1 MPRRLIAPAVLALT
15 LCAVARVALAAP
27 AGRDVTITAD
37 DGVALKGTYFV
48 AAKPGPAVLLLHM
61 CNTDRHSWDPLA
73 PQLAA
78 AGISALTLDYRGF
91 GESGGARFN
100 TLGGVAAQ
108 QTVNGTWPRDV
119 DKAYEFLLA
128 QPGVDKTRVGVAG
141 GSCGV
146 TQALLAAKRHP
157 EVRSLVLLAGPANR
171 DGRRFLMENNWL
183 PVFAAAAD
191 DDQFDRDAPQQMR
204 WLMQLSGNPRN
215 KFMGFGD
222 GKHGTEIFR
231 PHPELPKAIT
241 AWYEDTLVAHVANPQ
256 VKMAPVETPAREF
269 WRLVDT
275 GKVPQALDL
284 AKASFQR
291 DPKAYLFP
299 EAALNLAGYEALQD
313 KRTKDAIALF
323 TLNVET
329 HPTSANAQ
337 DSLGD
342 GYLEDGDSERALAAS
357 EKALSLLAADPID
370 ERFKQ
375 GIRESAEQKIA
386 KLRPGKAS
394 QFELPPTDDG
404 LPGAGPI
411 RRYDWFK
418 QTWKERRTAWG
429 GSRAAD
435 QGAVVFLGD
444 SITQGWEKDLPAVF
458 PGMKIANRG
467 INGDTTRGV
476 LIRLQDDVLAV
487 NPAAVVL
494 LIGTNDLEEGA
505 TPEVITGNLKLII
518 AALEQHDRKMPI
530 VLCQVFPSSATK
542 KRPADLVKAVNAAYL
557 AAVKGDAQ
565 ITVLDTWRLFADAN
579 GDAPQSEFP
588 DLLHPN
594 ATGYAKWAAA
604 LRPVFGTLGFVDT
617 TADAFTPD
625 AGFESLFNG
634 RDLTGWGFRPTSET
648 DRANAK
654 KWQASD
660 PNAAM
665 WPFVDEASPFDGK
678 TSTPDGRFRA
688 IAGRLVVTTPAEG
701 RRIQQLWTTKEFG
714 DDFILK
720 LQFRAT
726 PNADSGVYLRGP
738 QLQCR
743 DYLLAGPYKELK
755 HYKPQDWND
764 LVVTVHAG
772 VALATCNG
780 EVLESNFKLP
790 ASGPIGVEGDRGQM
804 EYRHIQIKRLAPG
817 GASTS
822 TPELDHLNDIATKY
836 AAAWSS
842 QNPLSVASFYTPKGS
857 LKINDGTPA
866 VGRPAITA
874 DAHAFMTAL
883 PDMKVQMDS
892 MAIEGGRPVF
902 RWTLTGTN
910 TGPGGT
916 GRAVKISGYEEWAL
930 GADGLIEESRG
941 HFDAADYQR
950 QLQGQK

>member
-1 MPRRLIAPAVLALT
+1 MLALT
-15 LCAVARVALAAP
+15 LCLVARVGLAAP
-27 AGRDVTITAD
+27 APRDVTIAAD
-37 DGVALKGTYFV
+37 DGVALKGTYFA

-61 CNTDRHSWDPLA
+61 CNTDRRSWEPLA
-73 PQLAA
+73 TQLAD
-78 AGISALTLDYRGF
+78 AGISALTLDYRGY
-91 GESGGARFN
+91 GESGGARFT
-100 TLGGVAAQ
+100 TLAPIEAQ
-108 QTVNGTWPRDV
+108 QTVNGTWPKDV

-128 QPGVDKTRVGVAG
+128 QPGVDKARIGVGG

-146 TQALLAAKRHP
+146 TQALLTAKRHP
-157 EVRSLVLLAGPANR
+157 EIRSLVLLAGPANR
-171 DGRRFLMENNWL
+171 DARQYLMANAWL
-183 PVFAAAAD
+183 PVFTAAAAD
-191 DDQFDRDAPQQMR
+191 DQFDTDAPAQMK
-204 WLMQLSGNPRN
+204 WLGALNGNARN
-215 KFMGFGD
+215 KFMGFAD
-222 GKHGTEIFR
+222 GRHGTEIFG

-241 AWYEDTLVAHVANPQ
+241 AWYVDTLVTHPATPHAKVAPRS
-256 VKMAPVETPAREF
+256 TPAREF
-269 WRLVDT
+269 WRLVDGGDVGAAVQT
-275 GKVPQALDL
+275 YRAARQKDPQT
-284 AKASFQR
+284 
-291 DPKAYLFP
+291 YLFP
-299 EAALNLAGYEALQD
+299 EAALNLAGYDALQNT
-313 KRTKDAIALF
+313 RVKDAIALF
-323 TLNVET
+323 QLNVEAY
-329 HPTSANAQ
+329 PTSANAQ

-342 GYLEDGDSERALAAS
+342 GYLADGQNDLALKASDRAIELLAAS
-357 EKALSLLAADPID
+357 SLDDRL
-370 ERFKQ
+370 KQ

-386 KLRPGKAS
+386 KLRPGTS
-394 QFELPPTDDG
+394 SLLDLPATDDG

-411 RRYDWFK
+411 RRYDWFR
-418 QTWKERRTAWG
+418 QTWKERRTAWSA
-429 GSRAAD
+429 SRAAD

-444 SITQGWEKDLPAVF
+444 SITQGWEKDLPSAF
-458 PGMKIANRG
+458 PGLKIANRG

-476 LIRLQDDVLAV
+476 LIRLQDDVLALK
-487 NPAAVVL
+487 PAAVVL

-505 TPEVITGNLKLII
+505 APDVITGNLKLIV
-518 AALEQHDRKMPI
+518 AALEQHDRTMPI

-542 KRPADLVKAVNAAYL
+542 KRPVDQIKAINAAYL

-565 ITVLDTWRLFADAN
+565 VTVLDTWGLFADAS
-579 GDAPQSEFP
+579 GDAPQDEFP

-604 LRPVFGTLGFVDT
+604 LRPVFATLGLVET
-617 TADAFTPD
+617 TADAFTPE

-665 WPFVDEASPFDGK
+665 WPFVDEPAVFDGK

-764 LVVTVHAG
+764 LVVTVHGG

-822 TPELDHLNDIATKY
+822 TPDLDHLSEIAAKY

-857 LKINDGTPA
+857 LTINDGAPS

-874 DAHAFMTAL
+874 DAQGFMRAL
-883 PDMKVQMDS
+883 PDMKVRMDS

-916 GRAVKISGYEEWAL
+916 GRAVKISGYEEWTL

-941 HFDAADYQR
+941 HFDAADYKR
-950 QLQGQK
+950 QLGGQ

>member
-1 MPRRLIAPAVLALT
+1 MTAPALLAFS
-15 LCAVARVALAAP
+15 LCVVARIASAGPAP
-27 AGRDVTITAD
+27 REITITAD
-37 DGVALKGTYFV
+37 DGVALKGTYFA

-61 CNTDRHSWDPLA
+61 CNTDRRSWEPLA
-73 PQLAA
+73 TQLAA

-91 GESGGARFN
+91 GESGGPRFN
-100 TLGGVAAQ
+100 TLGAVEAQ
-108 QTVNGTWPRDV
+108 QAVNGTWPKDV
-119 DKAYEFLLA
+119 DKAYAFLLA
-128 QPGVDKTRVGVAG
+128 QSGVDHARIGVGG

-157 EVRSLVLLAGPANR
+157 EVRSLLLLAGPANR
-171 DGRRFLMENNWL
+171 DGRRFLMENSWL

-204 WLMQLSGNPRN
+204 WLTQLSGNPRN
-215 KFMGFGD
+215 KFMGFPD
-222 GKHGTEIFR
+222 GKHGTEIFK

-241 AWYEDTLVAHVANPQ
+241 AWYVDTLVTHVANPRT
-256 VKMAPVETPAREF
+256 KMAPVESPARDF
-269 WRLVDT
+269 WGLLDS
-275 GKVPQALDL
+275 GKVTQAIDL
-284 AKASFQR
+284 AKATRQR
-291 DPKAYLFP
+291 DPAAYLFS

-313 KRTKDAIALF
+313 KRTKDAVAIF
-323 TLNVET
+323 TLNT
-329 HPTSANAQ
+329 DAHPTSANAY

-342 GYLEDGDSERALAAS
+342 GLLADDDSAGALVAS
-357 EKALSLLAADPID
+357 EKALSLLSADPID
-370 ERFKQ
+370 ERFKE
-375 GIRESAEQKIA
+375 GIRESAQGKIA
-386 KLRPGKAS
+386 KLRPSSGGRFDVPAS
-394 QFELPPTDDG
+394 DEG
-404 LPGAGPI
+404 LPGAGPL

-418 QTWKERRTAWG
+418 QTWKERRTAWDA
-429 GSRAAD
+429 SRAAD

-444 SITQGWEKDLPAVF
+444 SITQGWEKDLPAAF
-458 PGMKIANRG
+458 PGVKIANRG

-476 LIRLQDDVLAV
+476 LIRLQDDVIAV
-487 NPAAVVL
+487 NPKAVVL

-505 TPEVITGNLKLII
+505 TADVIAGNLKLIV
-518 AALEQHDRKMPI
+518 AALEHHDPKMPI

-542 KRPADLVKAVNAAYL
+542 KRPTDQIKAINTAYM

-565 ITVLDTWRLFADAN
+565 VTVLDTWRLFADAS

-604 LRPVFGTLGFVDT
+604 LRPVFATLGFVDT
-617 TADAFTPD
+617 AADAFTPE

-654 KWQASD
+654 RWQASD

-665 WPFVDEASPFDGK
+665 WPFVDEATAFDGK

-743 DYLLAGPYKELK
+743 DYLLAGPYKDLK
-755 HYKPQDWND
+755 RYKPQDWND
-764 LVVTVHAG
+764 LVVTVRGG

-804 EYRHIQIKRLAPG
+804 EYRHIQIKRLPG
-817 GASTS
+817 GEAAS
-822 TPELDHLNDIATKY
+822 TPELDRLHDFAAKY
-836 AAAWSS
+836 AAAWGS
-842 QNPLSVASFYTPKGS
+842 QNALSVAAFYAPKGV
-857 LKINDGTPA
+857 LKINDATPT

-874 DAHAFMTAL
+874 EAQGFMTAL

-892 MAIEGGRPVF
+892 VAIEGGRPVF

-916 GRAVKISGYEEWAL
+916 GRAVKISGYEEWTL
-930 GADGLIEESRG
+930 GDDGLIVESRG
-941 HFDAADYQR
+941 HFDSADYQK